1 MKISIKTSFKLTHI
15 LIKLVQLIFI
25 YFKNQINFELA
36 FFLVQVIYN

>member
-15 LIKLVQLIFI
+15 LIKLVQLIFFY

-36 FFLVQVIYN
+36 FFLVQVI